1 MLFMVIEHFKG
12 GNAQAIGE
20 RFARDGRMLPDGV
33 AYISS
38 WIDEPRARCFQLMEA
53 AHARMLDAWIDR
65 WADLAE
71 FEVVPVVT
79 SQEYWAK
86 VAGARSQL

>member
-1 MLFMVIEHFKG
+1 MLFMVIEHFQG
-12 GNAQAIGE
+12 GDARAIGE

-53 AHARMLDAWIDR
+53 ADGRMLDVWIER
-65 WADLAE
+65 WSDLAE
-71 FEVVPVVT
+71 FEVIPVVT

-86 VAGARSQL
+86 ISDTRSQL